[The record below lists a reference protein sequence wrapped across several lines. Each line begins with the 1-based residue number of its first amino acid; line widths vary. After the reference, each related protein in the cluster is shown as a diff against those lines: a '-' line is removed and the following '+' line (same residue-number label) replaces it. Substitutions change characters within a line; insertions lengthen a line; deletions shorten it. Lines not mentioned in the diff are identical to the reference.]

1 MQEITLTSGV
11 VVRCQAVPP
20 MAVTEVV
27 ADHPDLSDPPIP
39 YEQIEGIAGLTEAPA
54 REGTD
59 LYHEYYRERK
69 RIEGLRAKLQDDFV
83 WDYGVLD
90 WKYPESKNVVDG
102 IIEWKYSKSEFV
114 DTPPK
119 TWQFPQRIK
128 DYGKLPRSGE
138 RGRRVDYIKYELLG
152 TPDDVTSAQE
162 IIYSIAPITGREVD
176 LSLIHI

>member
-1 MQEITLTSGV
+1 MQEITLASGV

-27 ADHPDLSDPPIP
+27 ADHPDLADPPIP

-59 LYHEYYRERK
+59 LYHKYYEERK
-69 RIEGLRAKLQDDFV
+69 RIEGLRTKLQDDFV
-83 WDYGVLD
+83 WDYGVIE
-90 WKYPESKNVVDG
+90 WCYPED
-102 IIEWKYSKSEFV
+102 EEFV

-119 TWQFPQRIK
+119 TWQFPQRLK

-162 IIYSIAPITGREVD
+162 IIYSIAPITTREVD
-176 LSLIHI
+176 AAAAMFPGDTLE